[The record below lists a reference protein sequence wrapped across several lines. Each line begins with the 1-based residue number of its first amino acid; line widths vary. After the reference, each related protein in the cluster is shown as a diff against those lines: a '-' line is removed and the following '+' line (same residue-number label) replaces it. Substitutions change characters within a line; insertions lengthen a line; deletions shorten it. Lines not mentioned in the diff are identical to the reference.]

1 MASHLEV
8 QCHSGAQLV
17 ALDTVTFSVGR
28 VAGNDIVLD
37 DDRVSRIHAIL
48 ERRGG
53 GWCVRDLASRNG
65 TFVNGE
71 QIVTERALHDR
82 DEIRMGASVLLY
94 RADRHGAEYPE
105 TRAAEP
111 PPPLTPRER
120 DVLLA
125 LFRPRV
131 RTEML
136 TEPAT
141 TREIAEALCVTEAAV
156 KQHLINLYAKFSI
169 PSGVRSR
176 RLRLANEA
184 VRRGAVKLAEIRRLT
199 Q

>member
-1 MASHLEV
+1 MASHVEV
-8 QCHSGAQLV
+8 QCRSGAQLV

-37 DDRVSRIHAIL
+37 DDRVSRMHAVL

-94 RADRHGAEYPE
+94 RADRHDADYPE

-125 LFRPRV
+125 LFRPGA

-136 TEPAT
+136 TEPTT

-169 PSGVRSR
+169 PSGVGSR